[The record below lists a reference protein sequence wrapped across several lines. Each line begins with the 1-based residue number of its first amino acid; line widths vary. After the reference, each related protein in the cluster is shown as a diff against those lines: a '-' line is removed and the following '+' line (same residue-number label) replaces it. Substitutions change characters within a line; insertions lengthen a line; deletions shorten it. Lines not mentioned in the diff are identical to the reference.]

1 MAIFISCLGLFG
13 LASFTTTQRMK
24 EISIRKVLG
33 SSVSGI
39 VVMLSKDFIFLI
51 LIAFVIATPFGWF
64 AVNHWLQDFAYHM
77 DLNAW
82 LFIITVVV
90 GVTIAIITVGYQ
102 TLRAANSNPVNSLRN
117 E

>member
-51 LIAFVIATPFGWF
+51 LIAFVLASPIGWF
-64 AVNHWLQDFAYHM
+64 AVNRWLQDFAYHM
-77 DLNAW
+77 DINAW
-82 LFIITVVV
+82 LFVLTAVAGVII
-90 GVTIAIITVGYQ
+90 AFITVGYQ